1 MSKTKEREAE
11 KSSKSTRTSAKV
23 AVGKA
28 TSGKLSAASTKT
40 QAPASKATSAKLTAT
55 ATPKAIAAA
64 PPKASGKL
72 PATKTSASLKA
83 HNDKAEKS
91 DKNEKAEKAD
101 KVEKSEKS
109 EKSEKGDKALKTEK
123 AEKSDRLEKVE
134 KQDKSDRLV
143 KAERAERASE
153 RLERAE
159 RAERAAVPPLP
170 TKSPFPKDE
179 LGKWRV
185 QLLSRRYEI
194 SSDIAG
200 LEKDAMEA
208 EDGHT
213 TPNHLAERGSDADLQ
228 DVSLGIAGEEKDII
242 WQIDRALRKID
253 ESQPIPFGLCEFT
266 KEAIPRSRLQLI
278 PWTPLSIEGATHMEQ
293 KGLQVEDMLVD
304 G

>member
-11 KSSKSTRTSAKV
+11 KSSSKSSSRTSSKV
-23 AVGKA
+23 VVGKA
-28 TSGKLSAASTKT
+28 ASSKLSAASTKT
-40 QAPASKATSAKLTAT
+40 QTPASKAASAKM
-55 ATPKAIAAA
+55 AAA
-64 PPKASGKL
+64 ATKSSGKL
-72 PATKTSASLKA
+72 PATKASAVLKA

-91 DKNEKAEKAD
+91 EKN
-101 KVEKSEKS
+101 EKSEKS
-109 EKSEKGDKALKTEK
+109 EKSERLLKAEKVEK
-123 AEKSDRLEKVE
+123 AEKAEKAEKPEKVE
-134 KQDKSDRLV
+134 KLDKSDRVV
-143 KAERAERASE
+143 KAERQEKVERSERASE

-159 RAERAAVPPLP
+159 RAERAAAPPLP

-253 ESQPIPFGLCEFT
+253 ESQPIPFGLCEYT

>member
-1 MSKTKEREAE
+1 
-11 KSSKSTRTSAKV
+11 V
-23 AVGKA
+23 
-28 TSGKLSAASTKT
+28 
-40 QAPASKATSAKLTAT
+40 
-55 ATPKAIAAA
+55 
-64 PPKASGKL
+64 
-72 PATKTSASLKA
+72 LKA

-91 DKNEKAEKAD
+91 EKNEKN
-101 KVEKSEKS
+101 EKSEKS
-109 EKSEKGDKALKTEK
+109 ERLLKADKADK
-123 AEKSDRLEKVE
+123 AEKSEKS
-134 KQDKSDRLV
+134 DKSDKIV
-143 KAERAERASE
+143 KVERQEKAERASE

-159 RAERAAVPPLP
+159 RAERAAAPPLP

-253 ESQPIPFGLCEFT
+253 ESEPIPFGLCEFT